1 MSALSPSTVLLN
13 VAKAESGMPLGRH
26 LSGWAAWQTKFN
38 EKEKNEKLH
47 FADNFK
53 QRLQSKQREIH
64 GLIDTRTQEL

>member
-1 MSALSPSTVLLN
+1 
-13 VAKAESGMPLGRH
+13 MPLGRH

-38 EKEKNEKLH
+38 EKEKNEKLQ